1 MSDMAEVRLMTL
13 DPGHFHAALV
23 QKEMYPGV
31 AKQVHV
37 YAPLCPDLIAHLDR
51 IAGFNARRDNPTS
64 WELEIHTGPDPLQRM
79 LHERLGNVLV
89 LAGRNRQKID
99 RILAA
104 VKAGLNVLADKPW
117 IISLEDLPKLQ
128 AALDA
133 AEAKRVI
140 AYDIMTERYEI
151 TSIIQRELVNDPDIF
166 GDICVGSDD
175 EPGAFMESVHY
186 LLKTVAG
193 VPLRR
198 PACFFDTR
206 EQGEGL
212 TDVGTHLVDL
222 VFFILFPNQ
231 PIQFQQEIQVLS
243 AKRWPTNLT
252 KAAFQQITGVAEFPA
267 FLSPFILRE
276 GEAPAEPRED
286 HLAYYC
292 NTLVSYTVR
301 NIHTKLSVLWD
312 LEALPGSGD
321 THLAVFRGSRSRV
334 EVRQTKAE
342 NFKPEVYVAP
352 NRVSYNRGVLA
363 ALQAKV
369 SALQARF
376 PGIQVQDRGDEWR
389 VAIPDSYRV
398 GHEAHFAQ
406 VTKQFLGYLKE
417 SNSLPA
423 WEKPNMLA
431 KYFVTTQGVHKSRQA
446 TI

>member
-1 MSDMAEVRLMTL
+1 MSEVRLITL

-37 YAPLCPDLIAHLDR
+37 YAPIGPDLIAHLER
-51 IAGFNARRDNPTS
+51 IAAFNARRDNPTR
-64 WELEIHTGPDPLQRM
+64 WELEIHTGPDPLRRM
-79 LHERLGNVLV
+79 LHERLGNVMV
-89 LAGRNRQKID
+89 LAGRNREKID

-104 VKAGLNVLADKPW
+104 VEAGMNVLADKPW
-117 IISLEDLPKLQ
+117 IISLEDLPKLR
-128 AALDA
+128 ATLDTA
-133 AEAKRVI
+133 DAKRVI

-151 TSIIQRELVNDPDIF
+151 TSIIQRELVNDPDII
-166 GDICVGSDD
+166 GDICIGTEDD
-175 EPGAFMESVHY
+175 PGVLMESVHY

-198 PACFFDTR
+198 PSWFFDLS

-222 VFFILFPNQ
+222 EFFILFPNQ
-231 PIQFQQEIQVLS
+231 SIQFQQEIQILS

-252 KAAFQQITGVAEFPA
+252 KANFQQVTGVAEFPD
-267 FLSPFILRE
+267 FLSPCIQ
-276 GEAPAEPRED
+276 ED
-286 HLAYYC
+286 RLAYYC
-292 NTLVSYTVR
+292 NTVVSYTVR
-301 NIHTKLSVLWD
+301 NVHTKLSVLWD
-312 LEALPGSGD
+312 LEAPPGCGD
-321 THLAVFRGSRSRV
+321 THLAIFRGSRSRV

-342 NFKPEVYVAP
+342 NFKPEVYVAL
-352 NRVSYNRGVLA
+352 NRAGDKKGVLA

-369 SALQARF
+369 SILQARF
-376 PGIQVQDRGDEWR
+376 PGIEVQPLDDEWR
-389 VAIPDSYRV
+389 VAIPDAYRV

-406 VTKQFLGYLKE
+406 VTKQFLSYLNE
-417 SNSLPA
+417 VNSLPA

-431 KYFVTTQGVHKSRQA
+431 KYSVTTQGVHKSRQA

>member
-1 MSDMAEVRLMTL
+1 MAEVRLITL

-31 AKQVHV
+31 AKEVHV
-37 YAPLCPDLIAHLDR
+37 YAPLGADLVAHLER
-51 IAGFNARRDNPTS
+51 IAGFNTRRENPTS
-64 WELEIHTGPDPLQRM
+64 WELEIHTGPDALQRM
-79 LHERLGNVLV
+79 LHERLGNLV
-89 LAGRNRQKID
+89 ILSGRNREKID
-99 RILAA
+99 RILAT
-104 VKAGLNVLADKPW
+104 VEAGVNVLADKPW
-117 IISLEDLPKLQ
+117 IISPEDLPKLQ

-133 AEAKRVI
+133 ADANRVI

-151 TSIIQRELVNDPDIF
+151 TCIIQRELVNDPDIF
-166 GDICVGSDD
+166 GDICVGTED
-175 EPGAFMESVHY
+175 EPGVFMESVHY

-198 PACFFDTR
+198 PAWFFDIN

-222 VFFILFPNQ
+222 VFFIMFPNQ
-231 PIQFQQEIQVLS
+231 PIQFQKEIQVLS
-243 AKRWPTNLT
+243 AKRWPTNLA
-252 KAAFQQITGVAEFPA
+252 KASFQQVTGVAEFPD
-267 FLSPFILRE
+267 FLSPFIQKDR
-276 GEAPAEPRED
+276 
-286 HLAYYC
+286 LAYYC

-301 NIHTKLSVLWD
+301 NIHTKLSILWD
-312 LEALPGSGD
+312 LEALPGCGD

-342 NFKPEVYVAP
+342 NFKPEVYVVP
-352 NRVSYNRGVLA
+352 NRVGDKKGVLG

-376 PGIQVQDRGDEWR
+376 PGIQVQHLGDLGDEWR
-389 VAIPDSYRV
+389 VAIPDAYRV

-417 SNSLPA
+417 LNSLPA

-431 KYFVTTQGVHKSRQA
+431 KYFVTTQGVHKSRLKK
-446 TI
+446 

>member
-1 MSDMAEVRLMTL
+1 MAEVRLITL

-31 AKQVHV
+31 ARQAHV
-37 YAPLCPDLIAHLDR
+37 YAPLGADLIAHLQR
-51 IAGFNARRDNPTS
+51 VAAFNARRDNPTS
-64 WELEIHTGPDPLQRM
+64 WELEIHTGTDALRRM
-79 LHERLGNVLV
+79 LHERLGNLAVLS
-89 LAGRNRQKID
+89 GRNREKID

-104 VKAGLNVLADKPW
+104 VEAGVNVLADKPW
-117 IISLEDLPKLQ
+117 IISLEDLPKLR
-128 AALDA
+128 AALDTA
-133 AEAKRVI
+133 DANRVI
-140 AYDIMTERYEI
+140 AYDMMTERHEI
-151 TSIIQRELVNDPDIF
+151 TSIIQRELVNDPDLF
-166 GDICVGSDD
+166 GDVCVGTED
-175 EPGAFMESVHY
+175 EPGVFMESVHY

-198 PACFFDTR
+198 PAWFFDIN

-231 PIQFQQEIQVLS
+231 PVQFQQEIQVLS

-252 KAAFQQITGVAEFPA
+252 RASFRQATGVAEFPD
-267 FLSPFILRE
+267 FLSPFI
-276 GEAPAEPRED
+276 RED
-286 HLAYYC
+286 RLAYYC

-301 NIHTKLSVLWD
+301 NIHAKLSVLWN

-334 EVRQTKAE
+334 AVRQTQAE
-342 NFKPEVYVAP
+342 NYRPEVYVMP
-352 NRVSYNRGVLA
+352 NRLGDKTGVLA

-376 PGIQVQDRGDEWR
+376 AGIQVQHLGDEWR
-389 VAIPDSYRV
+389 VAIPDAYRV

-406 VTKQFLGYLKE
+406 VTKQCLGYLKE
-417 SNSLPA
+417 PNSLPA

-431 KYFVTTQGVHKSRQA
+431 KYFITTQGVHKGRRA
-446 TI
+446 TL

>member
-1 MSDMAEVRLMTL
+1 MAEVRLITL

-31 AKQVHV
+31 AKQAHV
-37 YAPLCPDLIAHLDR
+37 YAPLGPDLIAHLER
-51 IAGFNARRDNPTS
+51 IAGFNARRDNPTR
-64 WELEIHTGPDPLQRM
+64 WELEIHTGPDPLRRM
-79 LHERLGNVLV
+79 LHQRLGNLVV
-89 LAGRNRQKID
+89 LAGRNREKID

-104 VKAGLNVLADKPW
+104 VEAGMNVLADKPW

-128 AALDA
+128 AALDT
-133 AEAKRVI
+133 AEAKRLI

-151 TSIIQRELVNDPDIF
+151 TSIIQRELVNDPHIF
-166 GDICVGSDD
+166 GDICVGTED
-175 EPGAFMESVHY
+175 EPGVLMESVHY
-186 LLKTVAG
+186 LLKTVSG

-198 PACFFDTR
+198 PAWFFDTR

-231 PIQFQQEIQVLS
+231 PIQFQQDIQVLS

-252 KAAFQQITGVAEFPA
+252 KAAFQQITGAAEFPD
-267 FLSPFILRE
+267 FLSPFIQ
-276 GEAPAEPRED
+276 ED
-286 HLAYYC
+286 RLAYFC

-301 NIHTKLSVLWD
+301 NAHTKLGVLWD
-312 LEALPGSGD
+312 LQALPGCGD

-342 NFKPEVYVAP
+342 DFRPEVYVVP
-352 NRVSYNRGVLA
+352 NRAGDKLSVLA

-369 SALQARF
+369 SALQVRF
-376 PGIQVQDRGDEWR
+376 PGIEVRHLTDEWR
-389 VAIPDSYRV
+389 VAIPDAYRV

-406 VTKQFLGYLKE
+406 VTQQFLSYLKE
-417 SNSLPA
+417 LDSFPA

-446 TI
+446 NS

>member
-1 MSDMAEVRLMTL
+1 MAEIRLMTL

-23 QKEMYPGV
+23 QKEMYSGV
-31 AKQVHV
+31 AKQTHI
-37 YAPLCPDLIAHLDR
+37 YAPLGADLIAHLQR
-51 IAGFNARRDNPTS
+51 IAGFNARIDNPTS
-64 WELEIHTGPDPLQRM
+64 WDIEIHTGPDALQRM
-79 LHERLGNVLV
+79 LHERLGNVV
-89 LAGRNRQKID
+89 ILAGRNQEKID

-104 VKAGLNVLADKPW
+104 VEAGVNVLADKPW

-128 AALDA
+128 AALDKA
-133 AEAKRVI
+133 DANRVI
-140 AYDIMTERYEI
+140 AYDIMTERHEI

-166 GDICVGSDD
+166 GDICVGTED
-175 EPGAFMESVHY
+175 EPGVFMESVHY

-198 PACFFDTR
+198 PAWFFDIY

-231 PIQFQQEIQVLS
+231 PIQFQHEIHVLS

-252 KAAFQQITGVAEFPA
+252 KASFKQVTGEAEFPDS
-267 FLSPFILRE
+267 LSSFIQ
-276 GEAPAEPRED
+276 ED
-286 HLAYYC
+286 RLAYYC

-301 NIHTKLSVLWD
+301 NIHTKLNILWN

-321 THLAVFRGSRSRV
+321 THLAVFRGSRSHV
-334 EVRQTKAE
+334 EVRQAKAE
-342 NFKPEVYVAP
+342 NFKPEVYVVP
-352 NRVSYNRGVLA
+352 NRVGDKIGVLA

-376 PGIQVQDRGDEWR
+376 PGIQVQHLGDECR
-389 VAIPDSYRV
+389 VAIPDAYRV

-406 VTKQFLGYLKE
+406 VTKQFLNYLKE
-417 SNSLPA
+417 PNSLPA
-423 WEKPNMLA
+423 WEKTNMLA

>member
-1 MSDMAEVRLMTL
+1 
-13 DPGHFHAALV
+13 
-23 QKEMYPGV
+23 
-31 AKQVHV
+31 
-37 YAPLCPDLIAHLDR
+37 
-51 IAGFNARRDNPTS
+51 
-64 WELEIHTGPDPLQRM
+64 M
-79 LHERLGNVLV
+79 LHERLGNVAI

-104 VKAGLNVLADKPW
+104 VEAGMNVLADKPW
-117 IISLEDLPKLQ
+117 IISLQDLPKLQ
-128 AALDA
+128 AALDTA
-133 AEAKRVI
+133 DANRVI
-140 AYDIMTERYEI
+140 AYDIMTERHEI

-166 GDICVGSDD
+166 GDICVGTED
-175 EPGAFMESVHY
+175 ESGVFMESVHY

-198 PACFFDTR
+198 PAWFFDIN

-252 KAAFQQITGVAEFPA
+252 KASFQQVTGEAEFPD
-267 FLSPFILRE
+267 FLSPCIQ
-276 GEAPAEPRED
+276 ED
-286 HLAYYC
+286 QLAYYC
-292 NTLVSYTVR
+292 NTLISYTVR
-301 NIHTKLSVLWD
+301 NIHTKLSILWD
-312 LEALPGSGD
+312 LQALPGCGD

-342 NFKPEVYVAP
+342 NFKPEVYVVP
-352 NRVSYNRGVLA
+352 NRVGDKIGVLA

-369 SALQARF
+369 SALKARF
-376 PGIQVQDRGDEWR
+376 PGIQVQHLGDLGRDQDSGIRSQESISSLLAPDSRLLTPAAQWR
-389 VAIPDSYRV
+389 VAIPDAYRV

-406 VTKQFLGYLKE
+406 VTKQFLSYLKE

-431 KYFVTTQGVHKSRQA
+431 KYFLTTQGVHKSRQES
-446 TI
+446 I